1 MDVSPLPLREEVPPR
16 EANVAADKLETVR
29 APYNHTQLKM
39 VIIFFLYRLWVC
51 NLDFWGDRVFFVYF
65 YCCFLLLAFFFQIH
79 TLHQPLH
86 LNYANFL
93 KMYLSKKRNQKIK
106 I

>member
-39 VIIFFLYRLWVC
+39 VIIFFQYRLWVC
-51 NLDFWGDRVFFVYF
+51 NLDFLGDRVFFVYF
-65 YCCFLLLAFFFQIH
+65 CCCFLVFGFFLSNTQVTP
-79 TLHQPLH
+79 TLT
-86 LNYANFL
+86 L
-93 KMYLSKKRNQKIK
+93 KLRKFS
-106 I
+106 